1 MSNPPLNQSDS
12 QQTTTTSSQP
22 PTLEMQ
28 PYVATINEDNMVRQ
42 IDGIIRRFLT
52 RPNHQSPYWYTL
64 DWDAPEGTNLDYTI
78 RLIIHEPSIISM
90 NHNSENKSHELSHV
104 YPDVQVHQ
112 FSQLLENQVVIE
124 QQQQQQQQ
132 HEKKRKKKSRGNRQ
146 LQRYR
151 AKLRKRAFDDA
162 TIAQLTNNVIVQ
174 SKHENEEEGEVFD
187 IDCQIEPLFP
197 LDDITKNKTDPIN
210 MNKRKRETK
219 VITTTTEDTMLI
231 KSFSQAS
238 ISQPTTKKTCRS
250 SKQQDLNTKTK
261 QNHTLKNNSDK
272 TWKDLPDYLT
282 VPDDVFKRNLL
293 NQVTGDQTIIS
304 QWLEDYSIL
313 QYAWKYA
320 SLTNQIS
327 YLKMEEN
334 FMEFYTS
341 TATTEINWLSV
352 VPKTMIIEN
361 NINWIYCKTEKNIN
375 QRRMSIQRQLHVV
388 TSKLSEHL
396 QQRPPL
402 LLTSHERTVID
413 MNMNILSVAILAFVH
428 KGQQRLRNQF
438 QEKEA
443 ALKLDVKDARLV
455 QSFYKLNPTEEQIRS
470 AKMIWQACIDEQKTK
485 EEVSILKQRLSTQRL
500 SPSYSLLD
508 HSIDNLERILAK
520 PGFQQ
525 DKRAYFNSSRQKL
538 ITQYKYQMMTLTIQ
552 ATEDLVRAHSQII
565 NDEKKKW
572 LLENHDTNQESWQTL
587 LKIIEEP
594 ELKLIARL
602 PQYITPCQSRFSR
615 KSLDEIVDDEFKNI
629 MSKTTACLGDHHTS
643 ASDEHAKEFFR
654 LIKTRL
660 YELHSAPLSH
670 KLMARATHENQ
681 LVLSIQ
687 RKLKKTNAI
696 IRRTDKS
703 KIFYICST
711 KEFEQKAIDYM
722 KKTGAYQ
729 EITNGIN
736 PLGNIRLLITNLLNN
751 LKEKKSITIEQWKN
765 MLPNRRNC
773 ELPHLYFIPKAHK
786 IHVPLRPIM
795 SFKGSPAINISK
807 FLNAL
812 LAPIY
817 LRVARKTTYIS
828 GTDLIRQLENYNK
841 SGRLQQTTLFII
853 FDVTDLYTMIPRDGA
868 LHALAQFLIKYS
880 KNRKI
885 GNLSIDTILRLSR
898 MVLDTNYF
906 AYNAKYYKQ
915 IRGGAM
921 GSPFTMVLANIY
933 MLDWEQKLIAD
944 QESDK
949 ELYGRYIDDVFMTT
963 NLSYVDIIKR
973 LEEANKK
980 DTNIKITY
988 KVQSAVDFLDVAIE
1002 NKNQQLTTSVF
1013 HKPAAESCVLPFSSD
1028 HPRYTHRNTIYCG
1041 LLRAVRFCSD
1051 VHHFDHERFNFELTL
1066 IISGYPLPFINH
1078 HFKRFFEANKAMN
1091 VWKHLDENIY
1101 QQFHRKLLYQ
1111 STRNEKRQLQ
1121 INSTIDQYLPKPKIW
1136 DRQRLILHYKYE
1148 SGPTIKYRRE
1158 LRQLWQKYYV
1168 NTESLLKHVRL
1179 TIGTTNNPSLERRLV
1194 HKKPPFAF
1202 LSV

>member
-1 MSNPPLNQSDS
+1 MSNPPLNQLDS
-12 QQTTTTSSQP
+12 QQTTTASSQP

-28 PYVATINEDNMVRQ
+28 PYVATINEDNMVSQ
-42 IDGIIRRFLT
+42 IDAIIRRFLT
-52 RPNHQSPYWYTL
+52 RPNHQSPYWFTL
-64 DWDAPEGTNLDYTI
+64 DWNAPEGTNLDYTI
-78 RLIIHEPSIISM
+78 RLIIHEPSIITM
-90 NHNSENKSHELSHV
+90 NHNSENKSHELSPV
-104 YPDVQVHQ
+104 CPDVQVHES
-112 FSQLLENQVVIE
+112 SQLLENQVVIE

-146 LQRYR
+146 LQP
-151 AKLRKRAFDDA
+151 
-162 TIAQLTNNVIVQ
+162 QLTNDVIVQ
-174 SKHENEEEGEVFD
+174 TKHENEEEAEVFD

-197 LDDITKNKTDPIN
+197 LDDITKNKTDQMN

-219 VITTTTEDTMLI
+219 VTTTAEDTMLV

-238 ISQPTTKKTCRS
+238 ISQPTTKKKCRS
-250 SKQQDLNTKTK
+250 SKQQHSNAETKP
-261 QNHTLKNNSDK
+261 NHTLKNNSDK

-304 QWLEDYSIL
+304 QWLEDHSIL

-327 YLKMEEN
+327 YLKMAEN

-341 TATTEINWLSV
+341 TAMEEINWLSV
-352 VPKTMIIEN
+352 APKTMMTEN
-361 NINWIYCKTEKNIN
+361 NMNWIYCKTEKNIH

-388 TSKLSEHL
+388 TSKLDEHL
-396 QQRPPL
+396 QQRPPV
-402 LLTSHERTVID
+402 LLTRNEPTTID
-413 MNMNILSVAILAFVH
+413 INMSILSVAILAFVH
-428 KGQQRLRNQF
+428 KGQQRLRDRF
-438 QEKEA
+438 QEREA

-470 AKMIWQACIDEQKTK
+470 AKVIWQACIDEQKAK

-500 SPSYSLLD
+500 SPSYGLLD
-508 HSIDNLERILAK
+508 HSIDNLERILAQ

-552 ATEDLVRAHSQII
+552 ATEDL
-565 NDEKKKW
+565 
-572 LLENHDTNQESWQTL
+572 
-587 LKIIEEP
+587 
-594 ELKLIARL
+594 
-602 PQYITPCQSRFSR
+602 
-615 KSLDEIVDDEFKNI
+615 KSLDEIADNEFQTI
-629 MSKTTACLGDHHTS
+629 RSKTTACLGDHYTS
-643 ASDEHAKEFFR
+643 ASDEHAKEFFH

-660 YELHSAPLSH
+660 YEFRSAPLSH
-670 KLMARATHENQ
+670 KLMARAKHENQ

-687 RKLKKTNAI
+687 RKLKKANAI

-703 KIFYICST
+703 KIFYICSSE
-711 KEFEQKAIDYM
+711 EFEQKAIDYM

-729 EITNGIN
+729 QITNAIN
-736 PLGNIRLLITNLLNN
+736 PLGNIRHLITNLLDN
-751 LKEKKSITIEQWKN
+751 LKEKKSITNEQWKN
-765 MLPNRRNC
+765 MLPNLRNC
-773 ELPHLYFIPKAHK
+773 ELPHLYFIPKVHK
-786 IHVPLRPIM
+786 INVPLRPIM
-795 SFKGSPAINISK
+795 SFKGSSAINISK
-807 FLNAL
+807 FLNDL
-812 LAPIY
+812 LAPIH

-828 GTDLIRQLENYNK
+828 GTDLIRQLENYRN
-841 SGRLQQTTLFII
+841 SSRLQSTTLFII

-868 LHALAQFLIKYS
+868 LDALARFLNKYS
-880 KNRKI
+880 NNRKI

-933 MLDWEQKLIAD
+933 MLDWEQKLIED

-963 NLSYVDIIKR
+963 NLSRADIIKR
-973 LEEANKK
+973 LDEANNK
-980 DTNIKITY
+980 DPNIKITY
-988 KVQSAVDFLDVAIE
+988 TVQSAVDFLDVAIE
-1002 NKNQQLTTSVF
+1002 NKDQKLITSVF

-1051 VHHFDHERFNFELTL
+1051 VYHFDHERFNFELTL
-1066 IISGYPLPFINH
+1066 IMSGYPLSFINL

-1091 VWKHLDENIY
+1091 VWKHIDDNTY
-1101 QQFHRKLLYQ
+1101 QQLHRKLLYQ
-1111 STRNEKRQLQ
+1111 STRN
-1121 INSTIDQYLPKPKIW
+1121 
-1136 DRQRLILHYKYE
+1136 
-1148 SGPTIKYRRE
+1148 
-1158 LRQLWQKYYV
+1158 
-1168 NTESLLKHVRL
+1168 
-1179 TIGTTNNPSLERRLV
+1179 
-1194 HKKPPFAF
+1194 
-1202 LSV
+1202 